1 MNRPRFGIIAFCTL
15 ATVAGFFALKRSA
28 PIDVQNGQ
36 APATAVVAAPIHAS
50 PAREFLPESDTTG
63 VLQESLTVDDLLDEI
78 DADSGDEFTPI
89 DRERLAVELREALG
103 D

>member
-1 MNRPRFGIIAFCTL
+1 MNKPLIVTIAICTL
-15 ATVAGFFALKRSA
+15 AAVAGFFALKRSA
-28 PIDVQNGQ
+28 PIDDLNGQ

-63 VLQESLTVDDLLDEI
+63 LLQESLTVDDLLDEI
-78 DADSGDEFTPI
+78 DADSGDEFTPV